1 MLGSQHRLGEEVKE
15 GQFAG
20 GEVIEGRG
28 GGSIEKRR
36 VTSAAE

>member
-1 MLGSQHRLGEEVKE
+1 MLDSQYRLGEEVKE

-28 GGSIEKRR
+28 GGSVEKRR
-36 VTSAAE
+36 VTSPVE

>member
-28 GGSIEKRR
+28 GSIEKRR
-36 VTSAAE
+36 VTSAVE